1 MVNLVIQEN
10 NKLFSRPI
18 VFKEGEIKEKD
29 IVVPGNMD
37 QMYLKIESVNNSIVR
52 LASPKITLVLLE
64 TSLYK

>member
-52 LASPKITLVLLE
+52 LAFPKTTLVFLE

>member
-37 QMYLKIESVNNSIVR
+37 QMYLKFESVNNSIVR
-52 LASPKITLVLLE
+52 IVSPKITLVLLE
-64 TSLYK
+64 TSIYK

>member
-52 LASPKITLVLLE
+52 LVTPKITLVFLE